1 MPRQQPRDTKGTR
14 HEHHRASPHLRR
26 EQGSTA
32 YGISVFAGVLLAT
45 LGCFQILQGLSAV
58 LKDDVYVKGI
68 DYVYKIDL
76 TTWGWIAMLLGAIG
90 MPSASAS
97 SRARC
102 GPVGWDRFAVL
113 SALGQFAFMPYYP
126 FWAMAIITLDILV
139 IWALCKQIGRA

>member
-1 MPRQQPRDTKGTR
+1 MSSTPEPRQFYDD
-14 HEHHRASPHLRR
+14 

-32 YGISVFAGVLLAT
+32 YGIAVFAGVLLAT

-58 LKDDVYVKGI
+58 LKDDVFVKGLE
-68 DYVYKIDL
+68 YTYKIDL

-90 MPSASAS
+90 IAVGVGIIKSQVWAS
-97 SRARC
+97 SA
-102 GPVGWDRFAVL
+102 GIGFAVL

-139 IWALCKQIGRA
+139 IWALCKQIARA